1 MKWWPVLALVLAV
14 LVLGCTQ
21 TNLNQPNQS
30 NQPASEVNQSFLK
43 DIVVGDNKVVLVY
56 VFPDAGY
63 NVSVLG
69 YRVGNKTLVIYTQ
82 LIHREPAAQV
92 ITHINKTIFLNT
104 TGIKTVIVY
113 TLRRGGGV

>member
-21 TNLNQPNQS
+21 TNFNQPNQ
-30 NQPASEVNQSFLK
+30 QPASEVNQSFLK
-43 DIVVGDNKVVLVY
+43 DIVVYGDRVVLVY

-69 YRVGNKTLVIYTQ
+69 YRVDNKTLVVYTQ

-92 ITHINKTIFLNT
+92 ITHVNKTLFLNT

-113 TLRRGGGV
+113 TLGRGGGV